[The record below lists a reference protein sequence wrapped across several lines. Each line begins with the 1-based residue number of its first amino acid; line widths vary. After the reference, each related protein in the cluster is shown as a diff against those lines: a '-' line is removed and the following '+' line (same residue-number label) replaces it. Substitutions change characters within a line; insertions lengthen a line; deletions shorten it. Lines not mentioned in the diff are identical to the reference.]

1 MKLGR
6 LNKQH
11 SKSKL
16 YNKLEF
22 LLINIKTYEY
32 LHWSELMNTY
42 IDLQN
47 HLVNRGHPVSEISSQ
62 I

>member
-6 LNKQH
+6 FNKQY

-16 YNKLEF
+16 YTELEF

-32 LHWSELMNTY
+32 LH
-42 IDLQN
+42 
-47 HLVNRGHPVSEISSQ
+47 G
-62 I
+62 